1 MNPPT
6 ATDGAH
12 PAPGEESSHEA
23 ARPQKDEP
31 QGTPSEGGSGFTAD
45 ETEIGGA
52 DAVPEKTTGSETRD
66 DAEF

>member
-1 MNPPT
+1 MTPPT
-6 ATDGAH
+6 DTGSAR
-12 PAPGEESSHEA
+12 PIPGQESPDEA
-23 ARPQKDEP
+23 ANKEAEGPK
-31 QGTPSEGGSGFTAD
+31 GTPSEGGSGFTAD

>member
-1 MNPPT
+1 MTPPT
-6 ATDGAH
+6 DTGSAR
-12 PAPGEESSHEA
+12 PIPGQESPDEA
-23 ARPQKDEP
+23 ASQQDDALEGQRSQ
-31 QGTPSEGGSGFTAD
+31 GGSGFTAD